1 MKIKSSYS
9 DRVLKTIA
17 YLFMGLFAL
26 ICMYPLILT
35 LSVSLS
41 SEREVALHGYS
52 IIPQGFTF
60 NTYTYI
66 FAHSGVKILKSYGL
80 TIFVTVVGT
89 LGALLITTMISFA
102 ISIKTLKYRNAIAFI
117 CNFTI
122 IFSAGLIPWYIMC
135 VKYYHL
141 RNTVLALIIPSIFSV
156 WNMFLLRTYFSH
168 IPQSLYEAAKI
179 DGANYF
185 KIYNK
190 IAMPLCKTGILTV
203 GLMYALQYWNDWW
216 NALMFINDKKLYTLQ
231 FYLYNILSN
240 VNAISSG
247 TIPQGA
253 AANIALPAETVKM
266 AVTVITIGPI
276 IFLYPFVQKFF
287 INGIMTGAVKE

>member
-1 MKIKSSYS
+1 
-9 DRVLKTIA
+9 
-17 YLFMGLFAL
+17 MGLFAI
-26 ICMYPLILT
+26 ICIYPLILT

-41 SEREVALHGYS
+41 SEREVALYGYS
-52 IIPQGFTF
+52 IFPQGFTL
-60 NTYTYI
+60 NTYIYI
-66 FAHSGVKILKSYGL
+66 FAHSGMKILKSYGL
-80 TIFVTVVGT
+80 TIFVTAVGT

-102 ISIKTLKYRNAIAFI
+102 ISIKSLRYRNVIAFI

-141 RNTVLALIIPSIFSV
+141 RNSVLALIVPSIFSV

-216 NALMFINDKKLYTLQ
+216 NALMFINDKKLFTLQ

-247 TIPQGA
+247 LVPSGA